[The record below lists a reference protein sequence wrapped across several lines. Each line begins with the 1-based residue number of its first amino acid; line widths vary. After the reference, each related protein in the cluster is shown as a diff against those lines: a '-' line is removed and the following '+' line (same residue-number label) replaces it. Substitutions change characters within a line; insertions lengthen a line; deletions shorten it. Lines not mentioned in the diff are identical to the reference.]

1 MIYVWTFFLL
11 FGVVIDA
18 KQCPRVCGRVENV
31 LEQDRRG
38 NKNRSAKSINK
49 NRLKKSWQNDD
60 FEFNKRIING
70 WDVTDRYGNTGC
82 GVFRVGY
89 KVSKVFG

>member
-18 KQCPRVCGRVENV
+18 KQCPRVCGRVKNV
-31 LEQDRRG
+31 LEQDRRNTRG

-70 WDVTDRYGNTGC
+70 WDVTDRYGNTSY
-82 GVFRVGY
+82 GVFMSGIQ
-89 KVSKVFG
+89 S